1 MKEIRN
7 ILRSELSSH
16 ALDEYL
22 FIFNNFFDDSDIPWT
37 LEDLCQISTDEYR
50 DLGVTKITHIKKIQ
64 SILKNLQSQSHL
76 SAIPKSNQVHAFDD
90 LNALIHPAFQE
101 YLTEQEPKSK
111 LLDMCTVIEL
121 AYKLLAIYGLLIL
134 HQNKKIDNEL
144 KLHLSQRLK
153 VPTVKSWIDI
163 TTFIYSNYSICHH
176 GIAEWTSCCNNIRF

>member
-64 SILKNLQSQSHL
+64 SIIVNKGC
-76 SAIPKSNQVHAFDD
+76 IEVHWF
-90 LNALIHPAFQE
+90 
-101 YLTEQEPKSK
+101 
-111 LLDMCTVIEL
+111 
-121 AYKLLAIYGLLIL
+121 
-134 HQNKKIDNEL
+134 
-144 KLHLSQRLK
+144 R
-153 VPTVKSWIDI
+153 
-163 TTFIYSNYSICHH
+163 TFIK
-176 GIAEWTSCCNNIRF
+176 F